1 MRALEI
7 CWGDGKLLFE
17 WHPCSRSWV
26 LSRWG
31 LASWSL
37 LVCFTWCGAI
47 TSWVGERTFRLP
59 VFSAC
64 HIQGRASIPWVA
76 LGQKKGTSPLRSV
89 YLRLNHNIRQ
99 LGTGG
104 ETLKSCSF
112 WEEGPLTGSWG
123 ERESCVLD
131 LQQSG
136 VECLPYWAG
145 RREGRNSLNSNTA
158 DFHIFTEFS
167 LILLSSLKKIIF
179 LFVLM
184 IIPRVC
190 EWLFLKNNFLQL
202 H

>member
-64 HIQGRASIPWVA
+64 HIQGRASIPWVG

-99 LGTGG
+99 LGPGG

-112 WEEGPLTGSWG
+112 QEERLPKLRAGWRRSPVYLAESEWVGISVSLSWERGT
-123 ERESCVLD
+123 
-131 LQQSG
+131 Q
-136 VECLPYWAG
+136 
-145 RREGRNSLNSNTA
+145 
-158 DFHIFTEFS
+158 
-167 LILLSSLKKIIF
+167 
-179 LFVLM
+179 
-184 IIPRVC
+184 
-190 EWLFLKNNFLQL
+190 EWSYF
-202 H
+202 